1 MVNYED
7 LTRRSDLT
15 ASAGILAGLVL
26 ERELI
31 QRLLRQELMRE
42 SVIYQE
48 ILQEGEARGEA
59 RGKAEGK
66 VEGKAEV
73 AMNLLAF
80 GMPIAQ
86 IAEVTGL
93 TLEQV
98 SQLQADR
105 PEAGEAE
112 ENQ

>member
-1 MVNYED
+1 
-7 LTRRSDLT
+7 
-15 ASAGILAGLVL
+15 
-26 ERELI
+26 
-31 QRLLRQELMRE
+31 MRE